1 MNTAHEVLAERIA
14 ATPDKVAV
22 RGDDCVLTYAEL
34 DARANRVAERLRA
47 LGMGRESTV
56 GVLARRSVELVVTLL
71 GVLKSGAAYVPVD
84 PRQPDGWR
92 TTALRSVGVRHLVD
106 ERGTVLPGYEA
117 AGPDPDA
124 GQASGTAGGNLA
136 YVAFTSGST
145 GTPRGVAVPHE
156 AVLRLALDPTC
167 APLDPHDRY
176 LQFAPV
182 AFDASTFE
190 IWPPLLGGAEL
201 VVHPASE
208 PSPAELA
215 EFISEQKITTLW
227 MTAGLF
233 QLMVD
238 AHVDRLAGVRR
249 LVVGGDVVSP
259 RHAAEILARVP
270 GLRLVNG
277 YGPTENTTFTCCHE
291 VVPGESGPLPIG
303 RPITGTDVRVLDAR
317 LRPTLEGELYA
328 VGLGLARGYAGAPGL
343 TAARFVCD
351 PWSSPPGGRM
361 YRTGDRVRVRPDGV
375 LEFLGRTDR
384 QVKINGFRVE
394 PGEVESALAAQPG
407 VRAVAVVAQPTT
419 TGTQRLIAFVAPH
432 RGQVLSVLGLRKQ
445 AAAALPDYA
454 RPASYRVV
462 DDLPLTVNG
471 KVDRAELAGLVSR
484 ERPDLFTDYV
494 PPRSPLE
501 EQIAEMWSDLLG
513 IDRIGVDDDFIV
525 LGGYSLLSMRMTA
538 DIATE
543 FGVALTPR
551 DFYLRPTVARLAA
564 LIEERTR

>member
-1 MNTAHEVLAERIA
+1 MNMVHEVLAERVA

-34 DARANRVAERLRA
+34 DARANRAGERLRA

-56 GVLARRSVELVVTLL
+56 GVVARRSVELVVTLL

-84 PRQPDGWR
+84 PRQPDRWR
-92 TTALRSVGVRHLVD
+92 TTALRSAGVQHLVD
-106 ERGTVLPGYEA
+106 ETGTALPGYEA
-117 AGPDPDA
+117 ARPDPAA
-124 GQASGTAGGNLA
+124 GQALGTAGGHLA

-208 PSPAELA
+208 PSSAELA
-215 EFISEQKITTLW
+215 EFISAQKITTLW

-238 AHVDRLAGVRR
+238 AHVDHLAGVRR

-291 VVPGESGPLPIG
+291 VAPGEPGPLPIG
-303 RPITGTDVRVLDAR
+303 RPITGTGVRVLDAR
-317 LRPTLEGELYA
+317 LTPAVEGELYA
-328 VGLGLARGYAGAPGL
+328 TGSGLARGYAGAPGL

-375 LEFLGRTDR
+375 LEFLGRADR
-384 QVKINGFRVE
+384 QIKINGFRVE
-394 PGEVESALAAQPG
+394 PGEVESALATQPG

-419 TGTQRLIAFVAPH
+419 TGTQQLVAFVAPH

-445 AAAALPDYA
+445 ATAALPDYA

-462 DDLPLTVNG
+462 DGLPLTVNG
-471 KVDRAELAGLVSR
+471 KVDRAELAGRVSR

-494 PPRSPLE
+494 PPRSLLE
-501 EQIAEMWSDLLG
+501 KQIAEMWSDLLG

-525 LGGYSLLSMRMTA
+525 LGGHSLLSMRMTA

-543 FGVALTPR
+543 FAVALTPL
-551 DFYLRPTVARLAA
+551 DFYLRPTVAGLAT
-564 LIEERTR
+564 LIEERTL

>member
-1 MNTAHEVLAERIA
+1 MNMVHEVLAERVA

-34 DARANRVAERLRA
+34 DARANRAGERLRA

-56 GVLARRSVELVVTLL
+56 GVVARRSVELVVTLL

-84 PRQPDGWR
+84 PRQPDRWR
-92 TTALRSVGVRHLVD
+92 TTALRSMRRAASRGRDRHRAAGVRGGQTGSGRRTGPGNGGRPSRLCRVHLGVHW
-106 ERGTVLPGYEA
+106 Y
-117 AGPDPDA
+117 
-124 GQASGTAGGNLA
+124 
-136 YVAFTSGST
+136 
-145 GTPRGVAVPHE
+145 PRGVAVPHE

-208 PSPAELA
+208 PSSAELA
-215 EFISEQKITTLW
+215 EFISAQKITTLW

-238 AHVDRLAGVRR
+238 AHVDHLAGVRR

-291 VVPGESGPLPIG
+291 VAPGEPGPLPIG
-303 RPITGTDVRVLDAR
+303 RPITGTGVRVLDAR
-317 LRPTLEGELYA
+317 LTPAVEGELYA
-328 VGLGLARGYAGAPGL
+328 TGSGLARGYAGAPGL

-375 LEFLGRTDR
+375 LEFLGRADR
-384 QVKINGFRVE
+384 QIKINGFRVE
-394 PGEVESALAAQPG
+394 PGEVESALATQPG

-419 TGTQRLIAFVAPH
+419 TGTQQLVAFVAPH

-445 AAAALPDYA
+445 ATAALPDYA

-462 DDLPLTVNG
+462 DGLPLTVNG
-471 KVDRAELAGLVSR
+471 KVDRAELAGRVSR

-494 PPRSPLE
+494 PPRSLLE
-501 EQIAEMWSDLLG
+501 KQIAEMWSDLLG

-525 LGGYSLLSMRMTA
+525 LGGHSLLSMRMTA

-543 FGVALTPR
+543 FAVALTPL
-551 DFYLRPTVARLAA
+551 DFYLRPTVAGLAT
-564 LIEERTR
+564 LIEERTL